1 MSESLPPVEP
11 SAEVARK
18 NVMLGWILFGLAVL
32 IVGGSLLVA
41 LIYLQ
46 YD

>member
-1 MSESLPPVEP
+1 MPELLSPVEP
-11 SAEVARK
+11 SGEVARR
-18 NVMLGWILFGLAVL
+18 NVLLGWVLFGLAVT
-32 IVGGSLLVA
+32 IVVGSLLVA